1 MKDWPK
7 ERWRK
12 LYLREAL
19 EQRLWSVVARG
30 LRDYLIR
37 VAEDDGALIRDSDDP
52 VEALLLAL
60 GAHPDEAEL
69 VRAAIVLLRRD
80 GFLAGG
86 ARSLF
91 VHNLP
96 AAQAWEPRVVVPA
109 EAEVAATP
117 TSARASNERV
127 RRFRERQRHAAK
139 TDANAMPGVASSVT
153 SPVTSGVTTPVT
165 GVTSSVTEAIAGNV
179 TASRGSRKLK
189 SSGSFLDLQKDQQ
202 TDHPRRSSRASAV
215 TASVTSAVTS
225 VTSSVTSGASLAAE
239 TGDDGDDDQLGLL
252 CDPEEREKTSI
263 KDRATALRDHPA
275 LAATTRPERWPEVI
289 GVAEAYARG
298 SGLPEQRLGEHD
310 SDPGVRAILKL
321 YVAGFTQPEL
331 ERVAEFMPKQTWW
344 RNKSL
349 GLASLSAEVVRRNLA
364 AAMAGE
370 LSPRLAKVL
379 EDVQRRLEAG

>member
-1 MKDWPK
+1 MKDWAK

-19 EQRLWSVVARG
+19 EQRLWSVMARG

-52 VEALLLAL
+52 VDALLLAL
-60 GAHPDEAEL
+60 GAQPDEAEL

-96 AAQAWEPRVVVPA
+96 AAQAWQPRPS
-109 EAEVAATP
+109 ETETAATP
-117 TSARASNERV
+117 TPASASNERV

-139 TDANAMPGVASSVT
+139 TDANATPGVASSVT

-165 GVTSSVTEAIAGNV
+165 GVTSSVTEAVTGNV
-179 TASRGSRKLK
+179 TASRGSRNLK
-189 SSGSFLDLQKDQQ
+189 SSGSFLDLQKDEQ
-202 TDHPRRSSRASAV
+202 TVHPHRSSGGSAV
-215 TASVTSAVTS
+215 TPSVTSAVTS
-225 VTSSVTSGASLAAE
+225 VTSSVTSGASLATE
-239 TGDDGDDDQLGLL
+239 TGDEGDDDQLGLL
-252 CDPEEREKTSI
+252 WDPEEREKASI

-275 LAATTRPERWPEVI
+275 LAATTRPEQWPEVTA
-289 GVAEAYARG
+289 VAQAYARG

-310 SDPGVRAILKL
+310 SDSGVRAILKL
-321 YVAGFTQPEL
+321 YVAGFTQLEL
-331 ERVAEFMPKQTWW
+331 ERVAEFMPKQAWW

-364 AAMAGE
+364 AAMTGD

-379 EDVQRRLEAG
+379 ESVQRRLEVG

>member
-19 EQRLWSVVARG
+19 EQRLWSVMARG

-52 VEALLLAL
+52 VEALLRAL

-96 AAQAWEPRVVVPA
+96 AAQAWEPRVAVPA
-109 EAEVAATP
+109 EAEVAGTP
-117 TSARASNERV
+117 TSGRASNERV

-139 TDANAMPGVASSVT
+139 TDANATPGVASSVT
-153 SPVTSGVTTPVT
+153 SPVTSGVTPPVT
-165 GVTSSVTEAIAGNV
+165 GVTSSVTEAVTGNV
-179 TASRGSRKLK
+179 TASRGSRNLK
-189 SSGSFLDLQKDQQ
+189 RSGTFLDLQKDKQ
-202 TDHPRRSSRASAV
+202 TVDPRRSAGASAV
-215 TASVTSAVTS
+215 TASVTS

-252 CDPEEREKTSI
+252 RNPEEREKTSI

-289 GVAEAYARG
+289 GVAQAYARG

-331 ERVAEFMPKQTWW
+331 ERVAEFMPKQAWW